1 MSSHRIF
8 PVQTPDYLLSFQF
21 SSWYPTFTSIS
32 VKSTIIRPLD
42 QVFKEYLDSDGIF
55 VPEGSENV
63 SAESLPSC
71 QKDEE
76 DEEDDAA
83 VGRSFSF
90 PDLDK
95 RIRQVIKEYGAVFP
109 KLNFSSPKDASWVL
123 PPSSPLKCTSPSD
136 VYILLKSSDFI
147 SHDLSIDTVFDGCQ
161 YNSSNPPSY
170 QLELVLRK
178 WYPIDRSREFRCF
191 VREGRLIG
199 TSCCLILGLASHD
212 DARAGISQRDTNF
225 YDFMIDPQTQN
236 KIVETLQRFWKE
248 KIKSE
253 WHGQQDYIFDVLMTR
268 DLSRGHVLDFNPYA
282 PRTDPLLFTYEELSS
297 VFTQELGTPELRI
310 IDSPLHPVASRNAP
324 THQHNMLPIEAL
336 ALSSGQDIND
346 FSDLWKREIQQ
357 SMNDDD

>member
-8 PVQTPDYLLSFQF
+8 PLQTPDYLLSFQF
-21 SSWYPTFTSIS
+21 SSWYPSFSPISI
-32 VKSTIIRPLD
+32 KSTIIRPLS
-42 QVFKEYLDSDGIF
+42 QTFKEYLDSDGIF

-63 SAESLPSC
+63 PAESSPSD
-71 QKDEE
+71 QE
-76 DEEDDAA
+76 DEDDAA
-83 VGRSFSF
+83 VGQSFSF
-90 PDLDK
+90 PDLDE
-95 RIRQVIKEYGAVFP
+95 RIRQIIKEYGAIFP

-147 SHDLSIDTVFDGCQ
+147 SHDLSIDAVFEGCQ
-161 YNSSNPPSY
+161 CDPSNPPSY

-199 TSCCLILGLASHD
+199 
-212 DARAGISQRDTNF
+212 ISQRDTNF
-225 YDFMIDPQTQN
+225 YDFMNEPQTQN
-236 KIVETLQRFWKE
+236 KVLETLQRFWE
-248 KIKSE
+248 DKIKSK
-253 WHGQQDYIFDVLMTR
+253 WHGQQDYVFDVLMTR

-282 PRTDPLLFTYEELSS
+282 PRTDPLLFTYEELLS
-297 VFTQELGTPELRI
+297 VFTQGSSTPELRI

-324 THQHNMLPIEAL
+324 AYQHNMLPMEAL
-336 ALSSGQDIND
+336 ALSSGRDIND
-346 FSDLWKREIQQ
+346 FSDLWKNEIQQ